1 MNNTLL
7 NTSLTNNT
15 INKKNTV
22 NNDSDFFT
30 LFMEYIV
37 NNHNTFVLVF
47 YILLVIFIL
56 ELALIFYLQK
66 KKLTIWQLCSDNCFK
81 KRLKRKKNLMIQMGS
96 LSHSS
101 IV

>member
-1 MNNTLL
+1 MNNSLL

-15 INKKNTV
+15 INKKTTV

-30 LFMEYIV
+30 LFMKYIT
-37 NNHNTFVLVF
+37 NHHDIFELIF
-47 YILLVIFIL
+47 YILLIIFIL

-66 KKLTIWQLCSDNCFK
+66 KKLTIWQLCSNNCFK

-96 LSHSS
+96 LSHST

>member
-15 INKKNTV
+15 INKKNTID
-22 NNDSDFFT
+22 NDSDFFT
-30 LFMEYIV
+30 SFILYIT

-47 YILLVIFIL
+47 YILLIIFIL
-56 ELALIFYLQK
+56 ELALIFYLYK
-66 KKLTIWQLCSDNCFK
+66 KKLTIWQLCSDNCFE
-81 KRLKRKKNLMIQMGS
+81 KRRKRKKNLTIQMGR

-101 IV
+101 VV

>member
-30 LFMEYIV
+30 ALLQLIT
-37 NNHNTFVLVF
+37 NHHNTFVLIF
-47 YILLVIFIL
+47 YILLVVFIM
-56 ELALIFYLQK
+56 ELALIFYLHK
-66 KKLTIWQLCSDNCFK
+66 KKLTIWQLCSDNCFE
-81 KRLKRKKNLMIQMGS
+81 KRIKRKKNLMIQMGR

-101 IV
+101 VV

>member
-30 LFMEYIV
+30 LFMEYIT
-37 NNHNTFVLVF
+37 NHHDIFELVF
-47 YILLVIFIL
+47 YILLIIFIL

>member
-7 NTSLTNNT
+7 NTSLTNDT

-22 NNDSDFFT
+22 NNDGDFFT
-30 LFMEYIV
+30 LFMEYIM

-56 ELALIFYLQK
+56 ELTLIFYLQK

>member
-1 MNNTLL
+1 MNHTLL
-7 NTSLTNNT
+7 NTSLTNDT

-30 LFMEYIV
+30 LFMEYIM

-66 KKLTIWQLCSDNCFK
+66 KKLTDNCFK

>member
-30 LFMEYIV
+30 LFMEYIT
-37 NNHNTFVLVF
+37 NNHNIFVLVF
-47 YILLVIFIL
+47 YILLIIFIL

-81 KRLKRKKNLMIQMGS
+81 KRLKRKKNLMIQMGR

-101 IV
+101 VV

>member
-1 MNNTLL
+1 MNNSSL
-7 NTSLTNNT
+7 NISLTNST
-15 INKKNTV
+15 INKKNTFD
-22 NNDSDFFT
+22 NDSDFFT
-30 LFMEYIV
+30 LFIEYIT

-66 KKLTIWQLCSDNCFK
+66 KNLTIWQLCSDNFFK

-101 IV
+101 AI

>member
-30 LFMEYIV
+30 LFMEYIM

>member
-30 LFMEYIV
+30 LFMEYIT

-47 YILLVIFIL
+47 YILLIIFIL

-66 KKLTIWQLCSDNCFK
+66 KKLNIWQLCSDNCFK